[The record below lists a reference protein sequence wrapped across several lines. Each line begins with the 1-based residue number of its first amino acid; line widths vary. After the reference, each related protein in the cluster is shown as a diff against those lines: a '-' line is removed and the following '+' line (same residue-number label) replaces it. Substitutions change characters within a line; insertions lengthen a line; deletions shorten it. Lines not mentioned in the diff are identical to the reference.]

1 MIPMS
6 GMVQDALEAG
16 RDAMGRHDWPEAYR
30 LLSEADRQGKLDAGG
45 LRLLAKACEWCVD
58 SQGCIDAL
66 ERSYAAFVAVGERRN
81 AANVALM
88 LRFQCVNALR
98 DFSAGRAWGQ
108 RAESLLE
115 GEPEC
120 VEFGMLWRMQ
130 GRRAFLDGRP
140 DDGRRLL
147 ERAIELGKRLGSAN
161 LVAMSLSWL
170 GVSLSEIG
178 RGEEAIPYLD
188 EACAAAIGGELGP
201 WATSIV
207 YCNTIDA
214 YRESGEF
221 AMAGEWNQ
229 TASRWCQRESISGI
243 PGICRVHRAEFMR
256 LRGAWA
262 DAEREAR
269 VAGRELDGHLPATA
283 GEAYYQVGEVRLRIG
298 DLDGAEQAF
307 KQAHERGRDPQP
319 GAAMLLVMQGQ
330 PEAGLRSLE
339 TSLTAHELG
348 FIDEMRCLLAQTE
361 IACRLGHLDVA
372 ARAAERTEQLA
383 AGQHG
388 LGLQVLGAQARGTV
402 QLARGDPEA
411 HETLRGS
418 LRLWHDMNAPY
429 EAALVR
435 LLIARALHVSG
446 DEAGAVRELE
456 AALAAFE
463 RLGAAS
469 DAVRAKRLLQESVDA
484 QSASRI
490 AQRTFFFS
498 DIVGSTQLVEAI
510 GDQAWTGL
518 VAWLDGSLRECFAAH
533 GGEEVDHAGDG
544 FFVAFPD
551 SKSALECAITIQRK
565 LASHRREHG
574 FAPRIRIGVH
584 ATNASH
590 QSGRYRGRGVHEASR
605 IASLAGPDEI
615 FASRESVP
623 VGFVASEPQAV
634 RVKGFSKP
642 LEVVNILW

>member
-1 MIPMS
+1 MPMS

-30 LLSEADRQGKLDAGG
+30 LLSEADRQGALDAEG

-58 SQGCIDAL
+58 SAGCIDAL
-66 ERSYAAFVAVGERRN
+66 ERSYAAFVAAGERRD
-81 AANVALM
+81 AAHVALM
-88 LRFQCVNALR
+88 LRFQCANALR

-120 VEFGMLWRMQ
+120 VEFGMLWRTQ

-147 ERAIELGKRLGSAN
+147 ERAIELGRRLGSAN

-178 RGEEAIPYLD
+178 RGEEAIPFLE
-188 EACAAAIGGELGP
+188 EACAAAIGRELGP

-262 DAEREAR
+262 EAEREAHA
-269 VAGRELDGHLPATA
+269 AGRELDGYLPATA

-330 PEAGLRSLE
+330 PEAALRSLE

-348 FIDEMRCLLAQTE
+348 FIDEMRCLLAQTD

-411 HETLRGS
+411 HETLRRS

-435 LLIARALHVSG
+435 LLIAQALHLSG
-446 DEAGAVRELE
+446 DQAGAVRELE

-463 RLGAAS
+463 RLGAAP
-469 DAVRAKRLLQESVDA
+469 DAVRAKRLLEESVDA

-490 AQRTFFFS
+490 AQPTLFFS
-498 DIVGSTQLVEAI
+498 DMVGSTQLVEAI
-510 GDQAWTGL
+510 GDRAWTDL
-518 VAWLDGSLRECFAAH
+518 VAWLDRSMRQCFASY

-544 FFVAFPD
+544 FFVAFSD
-551 SKSALECAITIQRK
+551 SKSALDCAVTIQRK

-584 ATNASH
+584 TTNASH
-590 QSGRYRGRGVHEASR
+590 LAGRYRGRGVHEASR

-615 FASRESVP
+615 CASRDSVP
-623 VGFVASEPQAV
+623 VSFQATEPQEV
-634 RVKGFSKP
+634 RVKGISKP
-642 LEVVNILW
+642 LEVVKVLW